1 MVDVDRRM
9 TGLNPGHVAGLRRL
23 SARAAAGPP
32 TPTTAAKSTLP
43 VRNGLLSFS
52 SLADNVI
59 SHLKSSGFQ
68 VQPGLSESEFARA
81 EAEFGFVFPP
91 DLRAILSAGLPVG
104 PGFPDWR
111 AAGARLGLKA
121 SLDLPI
127 AAISFQIARN
137 TLWSKS
143 WGLRPSDPEKALRVA
158 RTALKRAPLLIPIFN
173 HCYIPCNPCL
183 AGNPIFYVDENR
195 IFCCGLD
202 LSDFFE
208 RESLFRKSET
218 DPYILKKQRSVSE
231 KSAGSSSNFSRRSL
245 DTGFG
250 SGTKTPRWVEFWSD
264 AAVDRRRRNSN
275 SSSSS
280 CSSPERFF
288 DMPSRSEIPKWVDEY
303 IDQIGSALRHG
314 GWSDTDISEMV
325 SVSASGFFEGEM
337 VMLDN
342 QAVLDALLLKADR
355 FSDSL
360 RKAGWSSEEVSEA
373 LGFNFRPEK
382 ERKPAKKLSPEL
394 VEKIGK
400 LAESVSRRQWLKDTV
415 LMGPEQERAF
425 SWMGTIF
432 RENFSESKVGFVMV
446 KTLGLRWSLGVW
458 EEWQV

>member
-9 TGLNPGHVAGLRRL
+9 TGLNPAHVAGLRRL
-23 SARAAAGPP
+23 SARAAA
-32 TPTTAAKSTLP
+32 TPTTPSNTKPSLP
-43 VRNGLLSFS
+43 VRNGLLSYS
-52 SLADNVI
+52 SLAENLI
-59 SHLKSSGFQ
+59 THLKTSGIQ
-68 VQPGLSESEFARA
+68 VQPGLSEPEFARA
-81 EAEFGFVFPP
+81 EAEFGFAFPP
-91 DLRAILSAGLPVG
+91 DLKAVLSAGLPVG

-111 AAGARLGLKA
+111 APGARLHLKA

-143 WGLRPSDPEKALRVA
+143 WGPRPSDPEKALRVA

-183 AGNPIFYVDENR
+183 AGNPIFFVDENR

-208 RESLFRKSET
+208 RESVFRKSDS

-231 KSAGSSSNFSRRSL
+231 KSAGSSANFSRRSL
-245 DTGFG
+245 DTGLG
-250 SGTKTPRWVEFWSD
+250 SGAARTPRWVEFWSD
-264 AAVDRRRRNSN
+264 AAVDRRRRNS
-275 SSSSS
+275 SSSS
-280 CSSPERFF
+280 CSSPDRLF
-288 DMPSRSEIPKWVDEY
+288 DLPRSESPKWVDDY
-303 IDQIGSALRHG
+303 IDQIGSALKLG
-314 GWSDTDISEMV
+314 GWSDSDISDIV

-360 RKAGWSSEEVSEA
+360 RMAGWSSEEVSDA
-373 LGFNFRPEK
+373 LGFNFRAEK
-382 ERKPAKKLSPEL
+382 EKKPAKKLSPEL
-394 VEKIGK
+394 VERIGK
-400 LAESVSRRQWLKDTV
+400 LAESVSR
-415 LMGPEQERAF
+415 
-425 SWMGTIF
+425 
-432 RENFSESKVGFVMV
+432 
-446 KTLGLRWSLGVW
+446 
-458 EEWQV
+458 